1 MSEKIEPFDYGNIKQ
16 EHKVAAEEIAAL
28 AYQIGQPMLAEL
40 IKLKFEIVEIKK
52 YDLEQ
57 SEFLN
62 SIKSAGI
69 PWSVQGAMVE
79 GEGVDKIQYPLIT
92 INQEIRTLDAWFKSI
107 K

>member
-1 MSEKIEPFDYGNIKQ
+1 MTKKLEPFDYGDIKE
-16 EHKVAAEEIAAL
+16 EHKRVAEEISEL

-40 IKLKFEIVEIKK
+40 IKQKFQLVEIKK

-62 SIKSAGI
+62 SIKQAGI
-69 PWSVQGAMVE
+69 PWSVQGSMVE
-79 GEGVDKIQYPLIT
+79 GEGLDKVQYPLIT
-92 INQEIRTLDAWFKSI
+92 INQDIRVLDAWFKST